1 MHQPSAYQQ
10 AVYDAITDTQDN
22 LLIQAVAGSGKTT
35 TSIHGATLVD
45 PQLKIVFVAFSK
57 DISVV
62 LQQRLPSHV
71 KAQTLHSLGFGVIR
85 NNTKTRVDNRKV
97 PNLLRY
103 EYLDKDN
110 KDDVDYF
117 FKVRNFVTKIIS
129 LFKAHIMKCPTHE
142 DIDALAAKFGI
153 EIPDIKDRDPYQT
166 AIDVYSLCRA
176 EYSRIDFDD
185 MVFMPIDNGWAFPK
199 HDVVFV
205 DEAQDMNL
213 VQIEMVKRLN
223 ARVIAVGDVNQAIY
237 GFRGADAEAM
247 QKIKTEFNCTELPLS
262 ICYRCAEVIV
272 GHAKKI
278 VPQIEWAP
286 NAEGGVILNIKEDDL
301 QEKAEEGDY
310 VLCRTTAP
318 LVSHCLRFIRNDIP
332 AVILGRDIGEQIAG
346 LVKRVSKSETVEAV
360 LEGISDHQAKMAKR
374 FGDDDAKMQT
384 VEDQCATIR
393 VICESV
399 SGYNDIFTKIE
410 SLFAD
415 KGKGVTFCTVHKSKG
430 LEAENVF
437 ILRPDLI
444 PHPMAKLPWQQVQE
458 SNLEY
463 VAITRA
469 MKKLTYVK
477 KG

>member
-1 MHQPSAYQQ
+1 MQPSRYQQ
-10 AVYDAITDTQDN
+10 AVYDAITGTQDN

-35 TSIHGATLVD
+35 TSIHGSGLVD
-45 PQLKIVFVAFSK
+45 PSLKIIFVAFSK
-57 DISVV
+57 DIQVV
-62 LQQRLPSHV
+62 LQERLPSHV
-71 KAQTLHSLGFGVIR
+71 KAQTLHSLGFKVIL
-85 NNTKTRVDNRKV
+85 NNTKTRVDNNKV
-97 PNLLRY
+97 PNLLRF

-110 KDDVDYF
+110 RDDKDYF

-129 LFKAHIMKCPTHE
+129 LFKAHIMKCPTFE
-142 DIDALAAKFGI
+142 DIDTLAAKFGI

-166 AIDVYSLCRA
+166 TIDVYQLCRQ
-176 EYSRIDFDD
+176 EYSRVDFDD
-185 MVFMPIDNGWAFPK
+185 MIFMPIDNGWSFPK
-199 HDVVFV
+199 YDVVFV

-213 VQIEMVKRLN
+213 VQIEMVKRLK

-247 QKIKTEFNCTELPLS
+247 QKIKTEFNCRELPLS

-286 NAEGGVILNIKEDDL
+286 NAEGGVILNIREDDL
-301 QEKAEEGDY
+301 QKKAKEGDY
-310 VLCRTTAP
+310 VLCRTTVP

-332 AVILGRDIGEQIAG
+332 AVILGRDIGKQIAG
-346 LVKRVSKSETVEAV
+346 LVKRVTPTQTVEAV
-360 LEGISDHQAKMAKR
+360 IQGVNAHQAKMAKR

-399 SGYNDIFTKIE
+399 DAWDDIFRKIE
-410 SLFAD
+410 ALFAD

-430 LEAENVF
+430 LEAEHVF

-469 MKKLTYVK
+469 KLKLTYVRK
-477 KG
+477 D